1 VSSAAPTTPQSTE
14 PPCEDRGTLRWAI
27 FEVLW
32 IFLLFYLYAG
42 SPPPDAGESHYLV
55 KAKHY
60 WNPDWCPGDLFLES
74 QDAHLTYY
82 WTFGWLTLLFSLEA
96 CAWIGRALA
105 WLLLAWSWRRLSF
118 AIVPRPLWSI
128 LSAALLL
135 LLARNFNWAR
145 EQAIGGFEAK
155 TIAYGLVFLA
165 LEAAVR
171 QWWRRAL
178 LWAGAASAFHV
189 LVGGWTV
196 IALVLAWAL
205 TGRSRPSARS
215 LLPALIGGLVL
226 ALPGIVPTL
235 NLMRGVPSDM
245 AAEAARI
252 YVFDRLPHHLVF
264 HTFGT
269 WYYLR
274 HGLVML
280 AWLVLAW
287 QLWTHDPT
295 RRLSLVVIG
304 AATIALF
311 GILIDLAGL
320 LTMQLEGRSLV
331 EYQLRVA
338 PRLRLYWFR
347 LEDALLPAAT
357 ALGFIAWLGR
367 LQAIQPLRANWLLV
381 AAMLAAGLNMADLCY
396 WRSQVRVP
404 DSVIQ
409 QRPTFDSRPRWWLD
423 EPRPISRMFRPLPGS
438 DRLLTAQEWLA
449 HWQDACRWVN
459 RSTPADARFLT
470 PRRQQTFTWYA
481 GRAQVASWKD
491 IPQDA
496 RSIAQWKHALDELY
510 PNVDSHWRE
519 DLAAFT
525 DDELV
530 TLARKYDCQYIV
542 IDRNR
547 SSRRIDL
554 PSVYPLY
561 REVNPAFEV
570 FRVPAEKVP
579 RE

>member
-1 VSSAAPTTPQSTE
+1 MSAASTSGPTPVH
-14 PPCEDRGTLRWAI
+14 PPLEDRSSLRWLAI
-27 FEVLW
+27 EVLW
-32 IFLLFYLYAG
+32 LFLLLYLYAG

-60 WNPDWCPGDLFLES
+60 WNPAWCPGDLFLES
-74 QDAHLTYY
+74 HDAHFTYY
-82 WTFGWLTLLFSLEA
+82 WTFGWLTRFFPLET
-96 CAWIGRALA
+96 CAWIGRAIT

-155 TIAYGLVFLA
+155 TIAYGFVFLA
-165 LEAAVR
+165 LEAVVR
-171 QWWRRAL
+171 TRWRAAF
-178 LWAGAASAFHV
+178 LWAGAAGAFHV

-196 IALVLAWAL
+196 VALVMAWAL
-205 TGRSRPSARS
+205 SGAGRPSTWT
-215 LLPALIGGLVL
+215 LLPALVGSLFL

-235 NLMRGVPSDM
+235 NLMRGIEPDV
-245 AAEAARI
+245 AREAARI

-264 HTFGT
+264 HTFGL
-269 WYYLR
+269 WYYVR
-274 HGLVML
+274 HALLFLVWIIL
-280 AWLVLAW
+280 AWKLR
-287 QLWTHDPT
+287 THDPS
-295 RRLSLVVIG
+295 RRLSLVLIG

-311 GILIDLAGL
+311 GILIDLVGL
-320 LTMQLEGRSLV
+320 MNMRLEGRSLL

-357 ALGFIAWLGR
+357 ALAFIAWLSR
-367 LQAIQPLRANWLLV
+367 LQATQPVRANWLLIASIV
-381 AAMLAAGLNMADLCY
+381 AAGLNMADLCY

-409 QRPTFDSRPRWWLD
+409 QRPTLDSRPRWWLD

-438 DRLLTAQEWLA
+438 DRLLTAHEWLA
-449 HWQDACRWVN
+449 HWQAACRWIAEN
-459 RSTPADARFLT
+459 TPADARFLT
-470 PRRQQTFTWYA
+470 PRRQQTFVWYA

-496 RSIAQWKHALDELY
+496 RSIAMWKRALDDLY
-510 PNVDSHWRE
+510 PSEEDHWHE
-519 DLAAFT
+519 DLAAFS
-525 DDELV
+525 DAQLV
-530 TLARKYDCQYIV
+530 ALARKYRCQYIV
-542 IDRNR
+542 IDRTR
-547 SSRRIDL
+547 SSRRIAL
-554 PSVYPLY
+554 PRVYPPF
-561 REVNPAFEV
+561 REENPAFEV
-570 FRVPAEKVP
+570 FLVPTEKVTP
-579 RE
+579 